1 MQDIDDA
8 DTLFLKYTIPQLRAL
23 QLKLV
28 SDIDRKKQDLRIMV
42 GERYRDVILAGDSI
56 TSMKKLGE
64 STTESFKNLILLCK
78 VESVKGQRM
87 PDQESNSVYPV
98 AAQIKLLVD
107 TPEQIWK
114 GLESHEYLKAARL
127 YLVARLIYKNLQ
139 TSKQGLEVQL
149 KVNKK

>member
-56 TSMKKLGE
+56 TAMKTLGQ
-64 STTESFKNLILLCK
+64 STTQSFKTLIKLCN
-78 VESVKGQRM
+78 VDSLTRQRARHEES
-87 PDQESNSVYPV
+87 SNVYPV

-114 GLESHEYLKAARL
+114 GLESHGYLKAARL
-127 YLVARLIYKNLQ
+127 YLVARLIHKNLQ
-139 TSKQGLEVQL
+139 TSKQALEFQL
-149 KVNKK
+149 NV